1 METDGHPQ
9 DFLSKSDS
17 KEFEIDVGS
26 KLADIITEANNSFNC
41 IIKLHE
47 QYLKDKY
54 DEVEDEDNG
63 EKYMGNGMIRKLRWS
78 KNTKK
83 SRRMNK
89 YRNK

>member
-1 METDGHPQ
+1 MIETDGHPQ

-17 KEFEIDVGS
+17 QVFAPE
-26 KLADIITEANNSFNC
+26 LADIITEADNSFNC
-41 IIKLHE
+41 IIKVHE
-47 QYLKDKY
+47 QYIKDKY

-83 SRRMNK
+83 SRRMDKN
-89 YRNK
+89 RNK